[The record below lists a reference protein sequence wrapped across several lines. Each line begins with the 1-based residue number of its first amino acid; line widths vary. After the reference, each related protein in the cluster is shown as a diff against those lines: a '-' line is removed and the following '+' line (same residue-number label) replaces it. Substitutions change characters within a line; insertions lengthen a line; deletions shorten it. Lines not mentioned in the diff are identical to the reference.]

1 MNASKNLLD
10 ISVAEARKLEKIN
23 CNFTSNFAD
32 GELDGEN
39 NFEPIA
45 YQWFNSDYRQGYLRG
60 MAKRIDRQA
69 RIHGIKAKNVVSIY

>member
-1 MNASKNLLD
+1 MNASQNLLD
-10 ISVAEARKLEKIN
+10 ISVAKARNFEEIN

-32 GELDGEN
+32 GVLDGEN

-69 RIHGIKAKNVVSIY
+69 QIDGAKTENIVSSY